1 MFLMLILIALFHGE
15 KTANIAA
22 FQALLIL
29 LSAVEAPIKSAY
41 QIYLINAKGAPWKK
55 YIHECIRGDSLIT
68 KR

>member
-1 MFLMLILIALFHGE
+1 MFLMLILTALFHGE

-41 QIYLINAKGAPWKK
+41 QIYLNQCQRRSMEKV
-55 YIHECIRGDSLIT
+55 YS
-68 KR
+68 